1 MKVSF
6 SVSDLN
12 ELFAEVSQQTDS
24 AIITEKYE
32 QVLKFPSLIADGW
45 MRKIQLRQGLELM
58 VHDLKF
64 LENFILE
71 AE

>member
-45 MRKIQLRQGLELM
+45 MRTRFKISREFYFGSR
-58 VHDLKF
+58 
-64 LENFILE
+64 I
-71 AE
+71 